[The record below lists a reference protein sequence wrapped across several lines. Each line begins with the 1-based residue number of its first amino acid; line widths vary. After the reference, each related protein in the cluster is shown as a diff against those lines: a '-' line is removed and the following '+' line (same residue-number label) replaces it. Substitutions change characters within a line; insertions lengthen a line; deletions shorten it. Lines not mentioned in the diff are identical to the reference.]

1 MKDKNIIRMLDDND
15 VDTICD
21 ILQEEVQ
28 FYDKKGSQANNT
40 ILKEIAAVLSKI
52 TKDNIDIR
60 VNAIIVELSEED
72 RLAGH
77 IPDEYY
83 RLARVHNVFYED
95 KKLGKLVQVLDLTEG
110 DEEAVSIS
118 CLETIEEGCT
128 PIDAIDLRQAN
139 LNLMKENYELLKAL
153 REAVEIIE
161 DEYGTEDE
169 VMGPV
174 LIKYRALIYR
184 LEGFKAMIDR
194 LEED

>member
-1 MKDKNIIRMLDDND
+1 MKDND
-15 VDTICD
+15 IM
-21 ILQEEVQ
+21 
-28 FYDKKGSQANNT
+28 
-40 ILKEIAAVLSKI
+40 
-52 TKDNIDIR
+52 
-60 VNAIIVELSEED
+60 
-72 RLAGH
+72 
-77 IPDEYY
+77 
-83 RLARVHNVFYED
+83 
-95 KKLGKLVQVLDLTEG
+95 
-110 DEEAVSIS
+110 
-118 CLETIEEGCT
+118 
-128 PIDAIDLRQAN
+128 DAIDLRQAN